1 MRCPT
6 CNHIKT
12 RIIRTRPDPEFDST
26 DLVRQCKQPGC
37 LTVFTSRESVISV
50 IENSLDKHILMDLA
64 SRISKL
70 PDHARQDLLKLIQ
83 VG

>member
-6 CNHIKT
+6 CNHQKT

-26 DLVRQCKQPGC
+26 DLVRQCKNPGC
-37 LTVFTSRESVISV
+37 LSVFTSRESVISV
-50 IENSLDKHILMDLA
+50 IENSQDQHILLELV
-64 SRISKL
+64 SRIQKL
-70 PDHARQDLLKLIQ
+70 HPNVRDHLMKLIQ